1 MELAQLKSTISEIL
15 QNALREADS
24 VSDQDT
30 FNQWKSRYLGR
41 KSEFRELFAFLGRMS
56 AADKPD
62 AGQALNEARTELE
75 SRALVLDDS
84 IKAGAKSRSGEPLL
98 DITLPG
104 RVPPLGRKHPLRQV
118 AEEVIDVLTGMGFDV
133 ALGPDVE
140 TDYYNF
146 EALNTPPHHPARDMQ
161 DTFYLEGGLLLRT
174 QTSAVQIR
182 YMEKHRPPIKIV
194 APGRVY
200 RCDSDVTHSPM
211 FTQIEGLLVDRRIT
225 FGDLKGVLEAFLR
238 QLYTE
243 DTPVR
248 FRPSYFPFTE
258 PSAEVDIGCQICHGS
273 GCRVCSGTG
282 WLEVLGSGMVH
293 PQVLRNVNI
302 DPEEYTG
309 FAFGMGVERLAM
321 LRFGIH
327 DIRIF
332 FENDMRVLE
341 QF

>member
-1 MELAQLKSTISEIL
+1 MELAELKAKIAEIVQSAL
-15 QNALREADS
+15 QESDS
-24 VSDQDT
+24 VSDLDL
-30 FNQWKSRYLGR
+30 FNRWKARYLGR
-41 KSEFRELFAFLGRMS
+41 KSAFRDLFALLGQMS
-56 AADKPD
+56 ATDKPE
-62 AGQALNEARTELE
+62 AGHALNEARIQLENRAEALE
-75 SRALVLDDS
+75 SL
-84 IKAGAKSRSGEPLL
+84 IKASAKPKAQKEFL
-98 DITLPG
+98 DVTLPG
-104 RVPPLGRKHPLRQV
+104 RVPQLGRKHPLRQV
-118 AEEVIDVLTGMGFDV
+118 AEEVIDVLAGMGFDV
-133 ALGPDVE
+133 ALGPDIE